1 MDTVTGGVAL
11 TATAANV
18 SLLSVI
24 FSPCVLVVSN
34 RLIKQSCSISLVFAQ
49 FKEDKALT
57 LIWLPTKKVY
67 QRHLNTSR
75 AETNVSALW
84 SYASHHRN

>member
-24 FSPCVLVVSN
+24 FSPILVVSN

-75 AETNVSALW
+75 AGTKVSVLW
-84 SYASHHRN
+84 S